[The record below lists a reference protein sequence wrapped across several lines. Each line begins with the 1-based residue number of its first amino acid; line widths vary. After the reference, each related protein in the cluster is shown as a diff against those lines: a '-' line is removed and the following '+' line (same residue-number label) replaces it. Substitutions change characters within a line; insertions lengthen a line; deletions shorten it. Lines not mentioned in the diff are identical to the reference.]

1 MLRRG
6 RAKALNNQLSSLYRL
21 NSENER
27 LTKKL
32 FDLKLEQAESLFKDG
47 ETNKQ
52 QDLEEIIQVVCK
64 QKELLIKNYL
74 YELRRCY
81 KYLNTI
87 SDNRVRLIL
96 TLRHI
101 HFLSWSQVETCV
113 GGGLTGNKAKELH
126 DNFLAETVR
135 AHENLV

>member
-1 MLRRG
+1 MFRRA
-6 RAKALNNQLSSLYRL
+6 RAKTLNNQLSSLYRL
-21 NSENER
+21 NTENEK

-64 QKELLIKNYL
+64 QKELIIKNYL

-96 TLRHI
+96 TLRHV
-101 HFLSWSQVETCV
+101 HFLSWGQVAICV
-113 GGGLTGNKAKELH
+113 GGLTGNKAKELH
-126 DNFLAETVR
+126 DSFLAETVR
-135 AHENLV
+135 AHDDLD